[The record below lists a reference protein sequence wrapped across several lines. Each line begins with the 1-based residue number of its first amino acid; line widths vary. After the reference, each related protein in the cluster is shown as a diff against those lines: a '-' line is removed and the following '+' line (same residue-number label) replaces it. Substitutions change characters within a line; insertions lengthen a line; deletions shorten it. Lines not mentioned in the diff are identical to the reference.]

1 MLDDDK
7 GVHLVAAVNLAESIP
22 ESRLVGLDICR
33 ELITKQVGCAIGMAL
48 GPTFC
53 GVGCAI
59 GMALGPT
66 FCGVVGSSYIA
77 CRWDIAGAPP
87 VRAARLMQYAL
98 LSDNCNVAIDQS
110 VYDDP
115 ISFTRMKL
123 FDPAVNIKGTVV
135 PIPIYTL
142 SNCQS
147 STAFRV
153 METVYGMTILYSRCR
168 APCDVANFCRF
179 V

>member
-1 MLDDDK
+1 MLHRLLTHQHFSIFQVIQMLDDDK

-22 ESRLVGLDICR
+22 ESSLVGLDICR
-33 ELITKQVGCAIGMAL
+33 ELITKEVGCAIGIAS
-48 GPTFC
+48 G
-53 GVGCAI
+53 I
-59 GMALGPT
+59 T
-66 FCGVVGSSYIA
+66 FCGVVGSSNIA
-77 CRWDIAGAPP
+77 CRWDIAGAPA

-98 LSDNCNVAIDQS
+98 LSDVCNVAIDQS

-123 FDPAVNIKGTVV
+123 FDPAVNIKGNVV

-153 METVYGMTILYSRCR
+153 LETVHGMPILHSC
-168 APCDVANFCRF
+168 
-179 V
+179 